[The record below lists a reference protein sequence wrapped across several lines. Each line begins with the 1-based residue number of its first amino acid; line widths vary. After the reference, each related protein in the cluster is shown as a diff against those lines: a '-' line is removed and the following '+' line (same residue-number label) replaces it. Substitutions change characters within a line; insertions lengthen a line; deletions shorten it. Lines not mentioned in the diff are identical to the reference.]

1 MLKVCKNYKHIN
13 KDPVDKV
20 AQFRGANSQN
30 YWQKTTLQKFLLFC
44 FTLALLGCEIPF
56 KLHTANCNDLVT
68 AQFLI
73 YYAFQ
78 PLQKS
83 TFLLLERKTEKK
95 QPSGHTYIFVTAM
108 LAMLAFG
115 SLFFHVDVSHLEILV
130 VVLCTTIRSD
140 VFANSQNPQKQEDL
154 PQQTNIIIH
163 HCYHP
168 HHQHHSYRPHYY
180 PNFTQTL

>member
-1 MLKVCKNYKHIN
+1 MKVTRPTVDKNKEGNQCICNQTRNNCSQQCTKIINKYFFILKKAMMLKVCNIYKHIN

-95 QPSGHTYIFVTAM
+95 TTFRSHIHFCHCHAGNACVWFTFFMQTYPIWKFQQ
-108 LAMLAFG
+108 LFG
-115 SLFFHVDVSHLEILV
+115 V
-130 VVLCTTIRSD
+130 
-140 VFANSQNPQKQEDL
+140 PQ
-154 PQQTNIIIH
+154 
-163 HCYHP
+163 
-168 HHQHHSYRPHYY
+168 
-180 PNFTQTL
+180 